1 MGMWS
6 RLRKTFLG
14 GRHREDVDEELQF
27 HLEMLMR
34 EAGDDDRDRA
44 RRSLGNVTLIAED
57 TRAMGIFGW
66 LESALRDARYG
77 LRQLRRSPTLT
88 LAVIFSLAI
97 GIGANTAIFSLV
109 DAALLKPL
117 PVRDPDNLVI
127 LEWLGRGFPPGVNNV
142 NGEVR
147 TIGVN
152 QSQGSS
158 VSARIYRELARSLR
172 EQGEQRDGDD
182 RRDRHDRHDRHDRK
196 VFASL
201 IGLGAYPD
209 AVAIAGDTF
218 PAEQVGLQYVS
229 GNFFTGLQV
238 PLAIGRPFEVDDD
251 RIGAEPLVII
261 SHRFWVNRFGRNPD
275 VLDRR
280 IRINNVPARII
291 GVAPPAFF
299 GLRVGAWPD
308 AYAPLAAKI
317 AFQPPSR
324 AGAPVAEDDS
334 NWWVRM
340 IARLEPGVD
349 ANTARATL
357 NGVFRSLITPDAT
370 ATAVSP
376 APAAPAPT
384 APAAAAVDARVT
396 PDLVTLPGARG
407 FDALSPRDAQA
418 LRILVPLVA
427 VLFVLVCANV
437 ANLLLSRSVGR
448 QRESALRLTLGATRR
463 RLFRQHLIE
472 SGVLALLGGAA
483 GLILGYMLA
492 RGIHVL
498 FQSGRDASNA
508 FDLHVDAR
516 MLAFTVALSMC
527 AAFVFGLAPALR
539 AARADLGDALK
550 TTQSRSVIGGLSR
563 MPRVLV
569 SVQIAL
575 SLSALVAAGL
585 LSRSLSNLRATDVG
599 FAYDHLAYATVI
611 PARAGYTSDRIEPY
625 VARLRDELRRLPGV
639 THVSEVQTRLLA
651 GGGNHGTIN
660 VPGRP
665 YRRGVGAHLNS
676 VGEDFFATM
685 GIPLLT
691 GRLLTAKDLPPADVQ
706 MRLTPPAS
714 GQPRSMQRNERNEP
728 SGASQTAEAVIVD
741 ELFVK
746 QFFPNEQPL
755 GRRFGIGP
763 KESSRYEIVGVVA
776 NTRYNS
782 LRSEPVASFYQAYR
796 PGGTVHFAIRTS
808 GAPANLSAAVRTLV
822 AGIDPAVPLA
832 EFHTQAAL
840 IDRLLRTER
849 LLGFL
854 SAAFGAIALT
864 LAVVGLTGLLAYAVV
879 RRTNEIGVRM
889 ALGARPD
896 DVTRMVLRDA
906 LGMLIAGVVIGLPCA
921 YALAKTMSSELFNL
935 QPLDPAT
942 LALSLATLLIAT
954 CLAAWLPAAR
964 AARINPVSALRQE

>member
-14 GRHREDVDEELQF
+14 GRHRDDVDEELQF
-27 HLEMLMR
+27 HIEMMAR

-44 RRSLGNVTLIAED
+44 RRALGNVTLIAED

-66 LESALRDARYG
+66 LESALRDAQYG
-77 LRQLRRSPTLT
+77 LRQLRRAPTLT
-88 LAVIFSLAI
+88 LAVILSLAI

-109 DAALLKPL
+109 DAALLKAL

-127 LEWLGRGFPPGVNNV
+127 VEWLGRGFPPGVDNV

-147 TIGVN
+147 TVGGDN
-152 QSQGSS
+152 QNQGSS
-158 VSARIYRELARSLR
+158 VSARIYRQLATSQRDSR
-172 EQGEQRDGDD
+172 EQSDQR
-182 RRDRHDRHDRHDRK
+182 DRK

-209 AVAIAGDTF
+209 AAAIAGDTF
-218 PAEQVGLQYVS
+218 PAEQIGLQYVS

-251 RIGAEPLVII
+251 RVGAEPLVII
-261 SHRFWVNRFGRNPD
+261 SHRFWVNRFGRGAD

-280 IRINNVPARII
+280 VRINNVPARII
-291 GVAPPAFF
+291 GVAPSSFF

-308 AYAPLAAKI
+308 VYAPLGAKV
-317 AFQPPSR
+317 AFQPPLR
-324 AGAPVAEDDS
+324 AGAPLAEDDS

-340 IARLEPGVD
+340 VGRLEPGVGE
-349 ANTARATL
+349 ATARVRL
-357 NGVFRSLITPDAT
+357 NSVFRALVTPDAT
-370 ATAVSP
+370 ATATTTAGGTAGTGSG
-376 APAAPAPT
+376 T
-384 APAAAAVDARVT
+384 APEVRVV

-407 FDALSPRDAQA
+407 FDALGARDAQA

-448 QRESALRLTLGATRR
+448 QRESALRLTLGATRT

-483 GLILGYMLA
+483 GLVLGYVLA
-492 RGIHVL
+492 HGIHFL
-498 FQSGRDASNA
+498 FQYGRDASNA
-508 FDLHVDAR
+508 FDLHVDMR

-539 AARADLGDALK
+539 AARADVGESLK
-550 TTQSRSVIGGLSR
+550 TQSRSVMGGASR

-585 LSRSLSNLRATDVG
+585 LSRSLHNLRATDLG
-599 FAYDHLAYATVI
+599 FAAEHVAYVTVV

-625 VARLRDELRRLPGV
+625 VARVRNELRRLPGV
-639 THVSEVQTRLLA
+639 THVSEVQTRLLS
-651 GGGNHGTIN
+651 GGGNHGSIN

-665 YRRGVGAHLNS
+665 YRRGVGANMNR
-676 VGEDFFATM
+676 VGEDFFATV

-691 GRLLTAKDLPPADVQ
+691 GRLLTANDLPPADVQ
-706 MRLTPPAS
+706 APVIPAGS
-714 GQPRSMQRNERNEP
+714 TQPGLKQRNER
-728 SGASQTAEAVIVD
+728 SGAAPAAEAVVVD

-746 QFFPNEQPL
+746 TFFPNEQPL

-763 KESSRYEIVGVVA
+763 NNSSSFEVVGVVA
-776 NTRYNS
+776 NSRYNS
-782 LRSEPVASFYQAYR
+782 LRSEPVASFYQTYR
-796 PGGTVHFAIRTS
+796 PGGTVHFAIHTS
-808 GAPANLSAAVRTLV
+808 GAPANLAASVRTV
-822 AGIDPAVPLA
+822 VTGIDPAVPLT

-889 ALGARPD
+889 ALGAKPH
-896 DVTRMVLRDA
+896 DVTRMVLRDG
-906 LGMLIAGVVIGLPCA
+906 LWMLAAGILIGLPCA

-935 QPLDPAT
+935 KPLDPAT
-942 LALSLATLLIAT
+942 LAVALATLLIAT

>member
-14 GRHREDVDEELQF
+14 GRHRDDVDEELQF
-27 HLEMLMR
+27 HLEMLAR

-44 RRSLGNVTLIAED
+44 RRALGNVTLIAED
-57 TRAMGIFGW
+57 TRAMGVFGW
-66 LESALRDARYG
+66 LESALRDAHYG
-77 LRQLRRSPTLT
+77 LRQLRRAPALT
-88 LAVIFSLAI
+88 LAVILSLAI

-117 PVRDPDNLVI
+117 PVRAPNNLVI

-147 TIGVN
+147 TVGNN
-152 QSQGSS
+152 QSQGTS
-158 VSARIYRELARSLR
+158 VGASIYRQLASNLR
-172 EQGEQRDGDD
+172 DQGDQQG
-182 RRDRHDRHDRHDRK
+182 
-196 VFASL
+196 FAAL

-209 AVAIAGDTF
+209 AAAIAGDTF
-218 PAEQVGLQYVS
+218 PAEQIGVQYVS

-238 PLAIGRPFEVDDD
+238 PLAIGRSFEVGDD
-251 RIGAEPLVII
+251 RVGAEPLVII
-261 SHRFWVNRFGRNPD
+261 SHRFWVNRFARGAD

-280 IRINNVPARII
+280 VRINNVPARIV
-291 GVAPPAFF
+291 GVAPAAFF

-308 AYAPLAAKI
+308 VYAPLAAKV

-340 IARLEPGVD
+340 IGRLEPGVD
-349 ANTARATL
+349 AATARVRL
-357 NGVFRSLITPDAT
+357 NGAFRALITPDAT
-370 ATAVSP
+370 ATANATTP
-376 APAAPAPT
+376 ATGTAAAAPAALE
-384 APAAAAVDARVT
+384 ARVV

-407 FDALSPRDAQA
+407 FDALSQRDAQA

-472 SGVLALLGGAA
+472 SGVLALIGGAA
-483 GLILGYMLA
+483 GLFLGYLLA
-492 RGIHVL
+492 HGIHFL
-498 FQSGRDASNA
+498 FQYGRDASNA

-539 AARADLGDALK
+539 AARADVGESLK
-550 TTQSRSVIGGLSR
+550 TQSRSVMGGVSR

-569 SVQIAL
+569 AVQIAL

-585 LSRSLSNLRATDVG
+585 LSRSLHNLRATDVG
-599 FAYDHLAYATVI
+599 FAYDRLAYATVV

-625 VARLRDELRRLPGV
+625 VARVRNALRRVPGV
-639 THVSEVQTRLLA
+639 THVSEVQTRLLS
-651 GGGNHGTIN
+651 GGGNFGAVN

-665 YRRGVGAHLNS
+665 YRRGVGAHMNR
-676 VGEDFFATM
+676 VGEDYFATM
-685 GIPLLT
+685 GIPLLA
-691 GRLLTAKDLPPADVQ
+691 GRLLTAKDLPPAEPQ
-706 MRLTPPAS
+706 PPLSPGSTQPGMTPT
-714 GQPRSMQRNERNEP
+714 
-728 SGASQTAEAVIVD
+728 TAPEAVVVD
-741 ELFVK
+741 ALFVK
-746 QFFPNEQPL
+746 TFFPNENPI
-755 GRRFGIGP
+755 GRRFGLGP
-763 KESSRYEIVGVVA
+763 INSNGFEIVGVVG

-782 LRSEPVASFYQAYR
+782 LRNEPVASFYQTYR
-796 PGGTVHFAIRTS
+796 PGGTIHFAMRTAGAS
-808 GAPANLSAAVRTLV
+808 GNIASAVRTVV
-822 AGIDPAVPLA
+822 AGIDPGVPLT
-832 EFHTQAAL
+832 EFHTQSGL

-854 SAAFGAIALT
+854 SAAFGVIALT

-889 ALGARPD
+889 ALGARPR
-896 DVTRMVLRDA
+896 DVTRMVMRDA
-906 LGMLIAGVVIGLPCA
+906 LWMLVAGVVIGLPCA

-935 QPLDPAT
+935 KPLDPPT
-942 LALSLATLLIAT
+942 LVVALATLLIAT